1 MKQYWRRLADGI
13 DARAPRERLLI
24 LLAAVVVVLGAW
36 VALVFTPWEER
47 SKALQAERQALQGEI
62 VALQGEA
69 AAILARAQQDP
80 NRPLRLREAELGQR
94 IQGAEAAIRERT
106 GDFIPPERMGQLL
119 QDLLRVQADLRLVR
133 LETLTPEP
141 IRFGNDQSAPASVF
155 RHGLLLEF
163 SGSYAATLDFLR
175 ALEAMSWQVFWDR
188 LEYEVTAYPEARVI
202 LRLHTL
208 STREAAIG
216 V

>member
-1 MKQYWRRLADGI
+1 MKQHWRRLADGI

-24 LLAAVVVVLGAW
+24 LLAAVALLLGAW
-36 VALVFTPWEER
+36 VALVFTPWEEHAKVL
-47 SKALQAERQALQGEI
+47 SNERQAVQAEI

-80 NRPLRLREAELGQR
+80 NRALRLREAELGQR
-94 IQGAEAAIRERT
+94 TAAAEAAIRERT
-106 GDFIPPERMGQLL
+106 GDFIPPARMGALL
-119 QDLLRVQADLRLVR
+119 QDLLRAQDHLRLVR
-133 LETLTPEP
+133 LETLKPEP
-141 IRFGNDQSAPASVF
+141 VRFGNDASTPASVF
-155 RHGLLLEF
+155 RHGLLVEF
-163 SGSYAATLDFLR
+163 SGDYAATLNFLR
-175 ALEAMSWQVFWDR
+175 ALEGMSWQVFWDR
-188 LEYEVTAYPEARVI
+188 LEYEVTDYPQARVI